1 MPRPLRRRVRQRRQ
15 AGLSPDRFELAA
27 ERDGDVGD
35 LVGEALLIEGDCEER
50 GERCTDRSERITKV
64 G

>member
-15 AGLSPDRFELAA
+15 AGLSLHRLELAA

-35 LVGEALLIEGDCEER
+35 LVGEALLIDGDCEER
-50 GERCTDRSERITKV
+50 GERRTGGS
-64 G
+64 